1 MCPSSP
7 TVTYFINDIS
17 QEEWI
22 ESVTSELRQHTDR
35 PIKFRNKPRPGNE
48 WWNKDIKEDFNIQSI
63 CKYMKKGEIF
73 AYDIIVDKD
82 ELKKVTK
89 RLEEFDC

>member
-1 MCPSSP
+1 MEKNTWQIDENLCKVHISS
-7 TVTYFINDIS
+7 DIYK
-17 QEEWI
+17 Q
-22 ESVTSELRQHTDR
+22 
-35 PIKFRNKPRPGNE
+35 IK
-48 WWNKDIKEDFNIQSI
+48 KEFNIENT
-63 CKYMKKGEIF
+63 CKYMKDGEIF

>member
-1 MCPSSP
+1 MEKNTWQIDENLFKVHISS
-7 TVTYFINDIS
+7 DIYK
-17 QEEWI
+17 Q
-22 ESVTSELRQHTDR
+22 
-35 PIKFRNKPRPGNE
+35 IK
-48 WWNKDIKEDFNIQSI
+48 KEFNIENT
-63 CKYMKKGEIF
+63 CKNMKDGEIF

>member
-1 MCPSSP
+1 MENDTWQIDENLFKVHISS
-7 TVTYFINDIS
+7 DIY
-17 QEEWI
+17 
-22 ESVTSELRQHTDR
+22 
-35 PIKFRNKPRPGNE
+35 
-48 WWNKDIKEDFNIQSI
+48 KDIKEDFNIQSI

-89 RLEEFDC
+89 RLEEIDC

>member
-1 MCPSSP
+1 MEPNYLQIDEDLYK
-7 TVTYFINDIS
+7 VHIS
-17 QEEWI
+17 DDVQVE
-22 ESVTSELRQHTDR
+22 
-35 PIKFRNKPRPGNE
+35 
-48 WWNKDIKEDFNIQSI
+48 IKEDFNIQSI

>member
-1 MCPSSP
+1 MEKNTWQIDENLFKVHISS
-7 TVTYFINDIS
+7 DIYK
-17 QEEWI
+17 Q
-22 ESVTSELRQHTDR
+22 
-35 PIKFRNKPRPGNE
+35 IK
-48 WWNKDIKEDFNIQSI
+48 KEFNIENT
-63 CKYMKKGEIF
+63 CKYMKDGEIF